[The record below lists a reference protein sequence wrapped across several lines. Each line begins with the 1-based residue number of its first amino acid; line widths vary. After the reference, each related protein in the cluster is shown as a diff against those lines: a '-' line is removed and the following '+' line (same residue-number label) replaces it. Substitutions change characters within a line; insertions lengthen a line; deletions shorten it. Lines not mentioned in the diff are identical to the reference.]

1 MKLPKILTK
10 IFWHEDCRR
19 LYQDETKTCVQRK
32 PRNYLRTFEDLRPE
46 TFDVLTPEDKVKVLI
61 ELMEFYE
68 GLESFNLDFYSL
80 KEEKEAVRRLKESI
94 QSNIQSVH
102 NLNLESM

>member
-10 IFWHEDCRR
+10 IFWHEDYRR
-19 LYQDETKTCVQRK
+19 LYQDETKTKKLSQ
-32 PRNYLRTFEDLRPE
+32 PQTFEDFTDLTPE
-46 TFDVLTPEDKVKVLI
+46 TFDALKPEDKVKVLI

>member
-1 MKLPKILTK
+1 
-10 IFWHEDCRR
+10 
-19 LYQDETKTCVQRK
+19 
-32 PRNYLRTFEDLRPE
+32 
-46 TFDVLTPEDKVKVLI
+46 
-61 ELMEFYE
+61 MEFYE

>member
-46 TFDVLTPEDKVKVLI
+46 TFDVLTPEDKVKVLD

-68 GLESFNLDFYSL
+68 SIEDVNLDFYPQ
-80 KEEKEAVRRLKESI
+80 KEEKEAVRLLKESI
-94 QSNIQSVH
+94 QSNIIQSVH
-102 NLNLESM
+102 NLESM